1 MYRVLINTLLFARL
15 IMANNFALNSSG
27 DPNRVISSPRA
38 PKHGCDPLSAAE
50 SASNGA
56 SRWTGIGAGFA
67 GEGIGPVDVEEL
79 LDMVDV
85 EAALLSTVDDLE
97 DEAAD
102 DLASGDV
109 AGAA

>member
-1 MYRVLINTLLFARL
+1 M
-15 IMANNFALNSSG
+15 
-27 DPNRVISSPRA
+27 
-38 PKHGCDPLSAAE
+38 
-50 SASNGA
+50 
-56 SRWTGIGAGFA
+56 GIGDELAG
-67 GEGIGPVDVEEL
+67 GGIGPGDVDEL
-79 LDMVDV
+79 LGIVDV